1 MNAEVQF
8 RRLNGCN
15 SRFLNLSLKIVRSPI
30 KALVGKELSF
40 YPSSLWHSP
49 TITFNAS
56 TATSFAA
63 PACRP
68 PAG

>member
-1 MNAEVQF
+1 MNAEVRF
-8 RRLNGCN
+8 RRLNDRN
-15 SRFLNLSLKIVRSPI
+15 SRFLDLSLKIARSPI

-40 YPSSLWHSP
+40 YPSSHWRSP
-49 TITFNAS
+49 AITFNAS